1 MTTSIILDSG
11 IYLALVLPN
20 EKMAT
25 QAQSLFHAVDAKKF
39 VLCAPTLLRYEL
51 VSALRKNVFRGR
63 IASEDAQRMLQKI
76 LSHRIKFYIS
86 ERLVQR
92 AYEFAEAHNL
102 PTAYDAQYLAVAE
115 HLNCEFWTA
124 DEKLV
129 NSVSAALP
137 WVKWIGGG
145 LPS

>member
-1 MTTSIILDSG
+1 MTASILLDSG
-11 IYLALVLPN
+11 IYLASVLPD
-20 EKMAT
+20 EKMAI
-25 QAQSLFHAVDAKKF
+25 QAQAVFKDLDAKNL

-51 VSALRKNVFRGR
+51 ISAMRKNVFRGR
-63 IASEDAQRMLQKI
+63 IASIDAQQMLQKMF
-76 LSHRIKFYIS
+76 SHRIKFYIS

-92 AYEFAEAHNL
+92 AYELAEDHGL

-129 NSVSAALP
+129 NSVSAQLP
-137 WVKWIGGG
+137 WVRWIGGG